1 MAKPSKAPGTESCYG
16 HMILTEML
24 QFKKKK
30 KGIQVA
36 GIPSA
41 IAYTKHQESTPVK
54 PAKLSVSGQKMEM
67 KGAFS
72 QILANTLGITEVNT
86 FRMSQQ
92 LGHVNRESLMQ
103 MSVNIRLAIRRYQ
116 SIQPEDRAKQLSHQ
130 QAGQTA
136 FSIEIKHKVNTV
148 ILLPHLEHRPLPSA
162 SAPSSG
168 SQGHRWVNFRNSHQ
182 GSVPSPTRLP
192 AILST
197 ALSAGS
203 STEPPW
209 IFLFDL
215 SCLGKFQ
222 GKVSPGAGDAE
233 PDFWL
238 KSSSSEKSAE
248 EDIEQR

>member
-1 MAKPSKAPGTESCYG
+1 
-16 HMILTEML
+16 
-24 QFKKKK
+24 
-30 KGIQVA
+30 
-36 GIPSA
+36 
-41 IAYTKHQESTPVK
+41 
-54 PAKLSVSGQKMEM
+54 MER

-86 FRMSQQ
+86 FRMSQR

-136 FSIEIKHKVNTV
+136 FSIEIKHKVNMV
-148 ILLPHLEHRPLPSA
+148 ILLPHLEHRSLPSA

-168 SQGHRWVNFRNSHQ
+168 SQGLRWVNFRNSRQ
-182 GSVPSPTRLP
+182 GSVPSPTTRLP

-203 STEPPW
+203 STEPP
-209 IFLFDL
+209 
-215 SCLGKFQ
+215 
-222 GKVSPGAGDAE
+222 
-233 PDFWL
+233 
-238 KSSSSEKSAE
+238 
-248 EDIEQR
+248 